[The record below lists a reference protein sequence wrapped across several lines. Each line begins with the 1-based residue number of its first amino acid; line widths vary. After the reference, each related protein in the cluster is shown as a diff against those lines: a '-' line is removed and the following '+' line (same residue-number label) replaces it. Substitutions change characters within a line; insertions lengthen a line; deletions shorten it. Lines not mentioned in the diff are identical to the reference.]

1 MNAFNPDCREII
13 AERKR
18 NSNTSVKKQS
28 KDVNSKR
35 ARLRRQIES
44 RIDDLLMKRLES
56 NKKVNKYH
64 LTNALR
70 GEE

>member
-1 MNAFNPDCREII
+1 MNAFNPVDLEVI

-18 NSNTSVKKQS
+18 NSNSSAKKQS

-44 RIDDLLMKRLES
+44 RIDDLLMTRLES
-56 NKKVNKYH
+56 NAIQV
-64 LTNALR
+64 
-70 GEE
+70 G

>member
-1 MNAFNPDCREII
+1 MNAFNPVDLEVI

-18 NSNTSVKKQS
+18 NSNSSVKKQS
-28 KDVNSKR
+28 KEVHSKR

-56 NKKVNKYH
+56 NAIQV
-64 LTNALR
+64 
-70 GEE
+70 G

>member
-1 MNAFNPDCREII
+1 MNAFNPDCTEII

-18 NSNTSVKKQS
+18 NSNSSVKKQS

-44 RIDDLLMKRLES
+44 RIDDLLMTRLES
-56 NKKVNKYH
+56 NVIEV
-64 LTNALR
+64 
-70 GEE
+70 G

>member
-1 MNAFNPDCREII
+1 MNAFNPVELEVI

-44 RIDDLLMKRLES
+44 RIDDLLMTRLES
-56 NKKVNKYH
+56 NVIQV
-64 LTNALR
+64 
-70 GEE
+70 G